1 MRNSGGGESHIKG
14 KYIRKII
21 AQEAL
26 YEKQNTLAS
35 KKSKFVY
42 S

>member
-1 MRNSGGGESHIKG
+1 MKG

-26 YEKQNTLAS
+26 YEKQYIGF
-35 KKSKFVY
+35 KSLVFVFFLIL

>member
-1 MRNSGGGESHIKG
+1 MRNSGGRKKKKSHIKG

-26 YEKQNTLAS
+26 YEEQNTLAS
-35 KKSKFVY
+35 KI
-42 S
+42 

>member
-1 MRNSGGGESHIKG
+1 MRNSGGEEKKSHIKG

-35 KKSKFVY
+35 KI
-42 S
+42 